1 MSRLGMRIALTSNEN
16 NTLIKLTFTILQN
29 KRGRRKM
36 IVEGK
41 TENMLTKLAQI
52 QMISVDFM
60 TSS

>member
-16 NTLIKLTFTILQN
+16 KYPHKTNIYDLAK

-41 TENMLTKLAQI
+41 TENMLTKLA
-52 QMISVDFM
+52 
-60 TSS
+60 